1 MAVKIILV
9 SSVAAALLCGCAEGY
24 GYGYGGPAVV
34 AYDGYYDDYYGPIY
48 DGYWDSGAFYYRN
61 HEGEGFRRDDGQ
73 HFRHA
78 ASTGYHHVRGT
89 AHVSRGERR
98 HQG

>member
-1 MAVKIILV
+1 MAIKIILV

-48 DGYWDSGAFYYRN
+48 DGYWEGGVFFYRN
-61 HEGEGFRRDDGQ
+61 NEGEGFRRGDAQ
-73 HFRHA
+73 HFRHQ
-78 ASTGYHHVRGT
+78 ASTGFHHIGGT
-89 AHVSRGERR
+89 AHVSRREH